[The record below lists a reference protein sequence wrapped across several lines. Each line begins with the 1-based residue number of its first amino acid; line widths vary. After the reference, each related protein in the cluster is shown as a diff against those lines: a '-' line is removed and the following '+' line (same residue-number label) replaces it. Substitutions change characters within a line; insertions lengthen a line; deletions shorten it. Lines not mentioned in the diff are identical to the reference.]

1 MIALETMKQMTIG
14 TAEIKRHGTRVALLV
29 FGTLLTPAL
38 VVGEAL
44 GASVVNMRFVKPLDE
59 GVVLEMASSHDL
71 LVTVEENVIAGGA
84 GSAVSESLHSVGTSG
99 RVLNLGLPDKHV
111 EHGASNEILAECGL
125 DADGMRRAIESA
137 VPMPRAVESA

>member
-1 MIALETMKQMTIG
+1 MNQIRIG
-14 TAEIKRHGTRVALLV
+14 TAEVKRHGTRIALLA
-29 FGTLLTPAL
+29 FGNLLTPAL

-84 GSAVSESLHSVGTSG
+84 GSAVSEYLHSLGNTV

-111 EHGASNEILAECGL
+111 EHGAANEILAECSL

-137 VPMPRAVESA
+137 ISMPRALESA